1 MNDRNRTGQPLEA
14 PDNCLNHGCAYW
26 PQCRG
31 CGFDRE
37 EAQRRLWALKK
48 FQLQRMKNGLYG
60 LKLRRAKK

>member
-14 PDNCLNHGCAYW
+14 PESCLNHGCAKPYRC
-26 PQCRG
+26 QG

-48 FQLQRMKNGLYG
+48 FKLQWMKNGLYG